1 MITTAVSIYHKQKA
15 GHCVTSFLHVVSGP
29 NGSFALKLI
38 MLVNNILRGDRSKRQ
53 SARRPHEF
61 QMAAVE
67 PV

>member
-1 MITTAVSIYHKQKA
+1 MITTALSSYHEQKA
-15 GHCVTSFLHVVSGP
+15 GYCVTSFQHVVSGP
-29 NGSFALKLI
+29 NGSFALKLV

-61 QMAAVE
+61 QMAATE